1 MRIGIAGFSDETCTF
16 CKEPTT
22 VERFE
27 QGTLRGQAILER
39 SRGIPNYI
47 NGFMRVLEAEG
58 AEMVPTVAAS
68 KGPGGFSSWLTTEC
82 FDKYSYEIA
91 DALKAAGKLDGVLLA
106 LHGAMAVTGVP
117 RPEAELVRRVRKAVG
132 DIPIMVTLDLHANE
146 DQELADA
153 ADAVF
158 ILKTYPHVDSQ
169 EIGEIAAKCMVE
181 TVRGNLKPTMAC
193 RRPGIISAS
202 IYQASEYHPMK
213 DIYDRCREWEKKPD
227 VYCVSVAPGY
237 AYADVVDA
245 GMSVFVVTNNNRA
258 LAEEIAQDISDFAW
272 SLRESFSEPLPGAEE
287 ATRMAMQLV
296 AEGKGP
302 VVIADGADRIGDS
315 THMLKELL
323 RQGAKN
329 WGIPGITDPKAAAWL
344 EQNAKVGDTV
354 TIKIGGWYDENSGE
368 PVEITGKVTFMG
380 RPVYKL
386 IGPMG
391 KGATVRDAF
400 IATIDLGDNRYVVVS
415 QRMRG
420 ANDSAGFT
428 AAGIDYTKLD
438 IIVLKDRVHHRA
450 YWDSVAKVDIRTSV
464 PGQGPSDLSL
474 LHYENIPEDIYP
486 VGKKW
491 RK

>member
-181 TVRGNLKPTMAC
+181 TVRGNFKPTMAC

-323 RQGAKN
+323 RQEAKN

>member
-181 TVRGNLKPTMAC
+181 TVRGNFKPTMAC

-474 LHYENIPEDIYP
+474 LNYENIPEDIYP

>member
-181 TVRGNLKPTMAC
+181 TVRGNFKPTMAC

-272 SLRESFSEPLPGAEE
+272 SLRESFTEPLPGAEE

>member
-181 TVRGNLKPTMAC
+181 TVRGNFKPTMAC